1 MTDAVDSTPSYNTS
15 DILLPELTPDQHQ
28 GDDEMAPARITRPVP
43 PPPVNL
49 SSKPSISPSSPPPP
63 PRPLYA
69 LQADEERPES
79 PAPRPVPPPVKSV
92 KAAEEPPAPP
102 PRVSRRTSASVKSLD
117 IVESLPP
124 SPRVARRTSASVRS
138 VDMEEPTSP
147 PPRIARRTSASVRS
161 VELEAPPTPPPVPT
175 SPRPPLRRPTSPPI
189 ITALPL
195 VVPVTTN
202 EEDTEQVRHP
212 SQPQRAQEPEEE
224 DEDSVR
230 RRTIAERMARLG
242 GIRFGAPPI
251 PTPLTRPTFPRAPPP
266 TSIPPDETEFD
277 AQEPEEG
284 DETVEDEAARKQRI
298 AAKLAGLG
306 GMRFGMVPPGV
317 GVAPA
322 TARRLAP
329 KQDDSENE
337 DAALP
342 VPAPAH
348 PARRPLPPV
357 EVDPAQEYRQA
368 RSEDDVRVEMEE
380 SEVEEVYYSD
390 ADIREPIEEEGPP
403 LPPPRRSSSTLRSSE
418 VLPTPPPRPPPPVG
432 RPPIP
437 SIPVTL
443 LNRRSSVATTSSSGK
458 SSVDYSNATETPVQK
473 QRIRTAPS
481 LERASSDSEAEEEPL
496 APSSR
501 RSSRAPRSFPPPPP
515 PPPSAID
522 PPEQMASTAQWELPS
537 IPQAAS
543 EFGDESDLASSRFSE
558 DSTFHGSTSVS
569 TRKSDSRRTS
579 GQTARP
585 VDQQLSAD
593 DLMALWGKI
602 GVQVVESATG
612 LFEKSKRSLV
622 GDGSYAG
629 FVKAVFAQVP
639 DAQRVSGEGED
650 WGYLIYVQ
658 NAGSVQ
664 RRIADILPGD
674 VIAFWDAKLK
684 GYKGLH
690 TYSQTVGAG
699 ENGPLIGVVSEV
711 ESKKSKVRVWQAN
724 QHVGQQT
731 VENVS
736 YRLEDLKS
744 GVVKVFRVME
754 A

>member
-1 MTDAVDSTPSYNTS
+1 MV
-15 DILLPELTPDQHQ
+15 EPD
-28 GDDEMAPARITRPVP
+28 P
-43 PPPVNL
+43 
-49 SSKPSISPSSPPPP
+49 
-63 PRPLYA
+63 
-69 LQADEERPES
+69 
-79 PAPRPVPPPVKSV
+79 
-92 KAAEEPPAPP
+92 
-102 PRVSRRTSASVKSLD
+102 
-117 IVESLPP
+117 
-124 SPRVARRTSASVRS
+124 
-138 VDMEEPTSP
+138 
-147 PPRIARRTSASVRS
+147 
-161 VELEAPPTPPPVPT
+161 
-175 SPRPPLRRPTSPPI
+175 
-189 ITALPL
+189 
-195 VVPVTTN
+195 
-202 EEDTEQVRHP
+202 
-212 SQPQRAQEPEEE
+212 
-224 DEDSVR
+224 
-230 RRTIAERMARLG
+230 
-242 GIRFGAPPI
+242 
-251 PTPLTRPTFPRAPPP
+251 
-266 TSIPPDETEFD
+266 
-277 AQEPEEG
+277 
-284 DETVEDEAARKQRI
+284 
-298 AAKLAGLG
+298 
-306 GMRFGMVPPGV
+306 
-317 GVAPA
+317 
-322 TARRLAP
+322 
-329 KQDDSENE
+329 
-337 DAALP
+337 
-342 VPAPAH
+342 
-348 PARRPLPPV
+348 
-357 EVDPAQEYRQA
+357 
-368 RSEDDVRVEMEE
+368 
-380 SEVEEVYYSD
+380 
-390 ADIREPIEEEGPP
+390 
-403 LPPPRRSSSTLRSSE
+403 
-418 VLPTPPPRPPPPVG
+418 
-432 RPPIP
+432 
-437 SIPVTL
+437 
-443 LNRRSSVATTSSSGK
+443 
-458 SSVDYSNATETPVQK
+458 
-473 QRIRTAPS
+473 
-481 LERASSDSEAEEEPL
+481 EAEEEPL
-496 APSSR
+496 APSPR

-558 DSTFHGSTSVS
+558 DSTFHGSTSVP